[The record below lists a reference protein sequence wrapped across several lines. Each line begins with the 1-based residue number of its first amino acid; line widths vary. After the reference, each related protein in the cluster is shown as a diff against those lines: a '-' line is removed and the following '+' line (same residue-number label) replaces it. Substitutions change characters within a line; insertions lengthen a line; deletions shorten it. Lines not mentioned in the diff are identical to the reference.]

1 MRFLGAS
8 LVTYASTVGTAGLSA
23 LTGIVIART
32 LGPQG
37 RGDVAVL
44 LLSPMLLVRLGGL
57 NLGKA
62 SIYLVGQKK
71 IPFSSAFW
79 AALLASVSVGGIL
92 ASLGLIAY
100 GSPVGESIFEGMA
113 SREVVLALCLAP
125 LLLYWDYLQ
134 DLQRATNHLAMYNWM
149 VIQHFG
155 VNLLLIVALAVF
167 FDLSAM
173 GAVVAYAIALSL
185 SITTGFVSLL
195 IAEKPF
201 LDFEIVSIAASL
213 RAMAAYGSQIHLL
226 TVVNFLGYRFDIF
239 LVKGL
244 LDSTAVGYYSVATNV
259 AGMLWFLPDSVGVV
273 LLPKL
278 ARMGSER
285 AARFT
290 PLVART
296 VLLAMLGMGLIAFV
310 FASPVVTLLYSAEFL
325 PAVAPLRILLIGV
338 VVFCLYKVFSRDLI
352 ARGKAL
358 LTSVAMGSCVIVA
371 IGLNLI
377 LIPRLG
383 IEGAAWTSTISYVVA
398 TLIIVVIYLRTSG
411 VSVPGLLTWNAHD
424 LEVYRRSLVGLS
436 RYLSARR

>member
-8 LVTYASTVGTAGLSA
+8 LVTYASTVGQAGLSA

-37 RGDVAVL
+37 RGDVAIL
-44 LLSPMLLVRLGGL
+44 LLSPTLLVRMGGL

-71 IPFSSAFW
+71 LPFSSAFW
-79 AALLASVSVGGIL
+79 AALLASLSIGGIL
-92 ASLGLIAY
+92 TSLGLIAY
-100 GSPVGESIFEGMA
+100 GSPVGESIFQGMA
-113 SREVVLALCLAP
+113 FHEVILALCLAP

-149 VIQHFG
+149 ILQHFG
-155 VNLLLIVALAVF
+155 LDFLLIVALAVF
-167 FDLSAM
+167 FHLSAM
-173 GAVVAYAIALSL
+173 GAVVAYAVALSL
-185 SITTGFVSLL
+185 SITTGFVFLL
-195 IAEKPF
+195 LVEKPF
-201 LDFEIVSIAASL
+201 HDLEIASIAASL
-213 RAMAAYGSQIHLL
+213 RAMAAYGAQIHLI
-226 TVVNFLGYRFDIF
+226 TVVNFLGYRFDVF
-239 LVKGL
+239 LVKGF
-244 LDSTAVGYYSVATNV
+244 LDSTAVGYYTVATNV

-273 LLPKL
+273 LLPKV
-278 ARMGSER
+278 ARMRSEH

-296 VLLAMLGMGLIAFV
+296 VLLAMVGLGLMAFV

-325 PAVAPLRILLIGV
+325 PAVMPLRILLIGV

-358 LTSVAMGSCVIVA
+358 LTSVAMGSSVVMA

-383 IEGAAWTSTISYVVA
+383 IEGAAWTSTISYLLA
-398 TLIIVVIYLRTSG
+398 TLIIVVIYLRTSR
-411 VSVPGLLTWNAHD
+411 VSVPGLLTWSAHD
-424 LEVYRRSLVGLS
+424 LEVYRESLLGLS
-436 RYLSARR
+436 RYLPTRR